1 MDILI
6 ALIIGFAIMFIS
18 VLLHYQAMVTAR
30 GILDGSGLS
39 RRSGVLIGMASVTI
53 AQMISIFIY
62 AVVIYFM
69 ASWPGMGTLS
79 GEIEASFLDHFYFSI
94 MSYTT
99 LGVGDVFPTGALRI
113 VSGIEA
119 LNGFALIGWTASFAY
134 TLMRQG
140 WDD

>member
-1 MDILI
+1 MAILI
-6 ALIIGFAIMFIS
+6 ATLIAFAIMILS

-30 GILDGSGLS
+30 STLQDSGLS
-39 RRSGVLIGMASVTI
+39 RRLGVLVGMGSVTI
-53 AQMISIFIY
+53 AQMLSILLY
-62 AVVIYFM
+62 AIVIFAM
-69 ASWPGMGTLS
+69 SNWPGMGALA
-79 GEIEASFLDHFYFSI
+79 GETQGGFFDHFYFSI

-99 LGVGDVFPTGALRI
+99 LGVGDIFPTGALRI

-140 WDD
+140 WE